1 MNETKVLDREEDEFL
16 NELLTD
22 DTALEYWANDV
33 IDSSSSS
40 IGTNSLLFDDSEHH
54 HVIYL
59 NKRKYQRKTERLER
73 THSRV
78 PNEKNFRITFPRIL
92 KSDIRRKYM
101 LMYANVMNSFNYHL
115 ISSFFEQFFVPSVKL
130 VKYHPFSL
138 PQVLVQG
145 VDPVMSYFLLLL
157 QMCPDKVTEI
167 SDIQLKQSVA
177 DMERTEIC
185 CKFNVKN
192 TRLYELTPV
201 HFLATLEDDLQKLTI
216 NDQNTSSAEIIKQEE
231 DGALGRTKKKRKF
244 DSIKT
249 DKMEKHQLLFDPI
262 SGIFLQSRFPRSE
275 TPIQYQVEGN
285 MTLVVDRNKRIESII
300 INPKE
305 RVQLPR
311 K

>member
-1 MNETKVLDREEDEFL
+1 MNETKVFDREEDEFL

-33 IDSSSSS
+33 IDSSSST
-40 IGTNSLLFDDSEHH
+40 GTNSLLSEDNDYHH
-54 HVIYL
+54 
-59 NKRKYQRKTERLER
+59 
-73 THSRV
+73 
-78 PNEKNFRITFPRIL
+78 
-92 KSDIRRKYM
+92 
-101 LMYANVMNSFNYHL
+101 
-115 ISSFFEQFFVPSVKL
+115 
-130 VKYHPFSL
+130 
-138 PQVLVQG
+138 VLVQG
-145 VDPVMSYFLLLL
+145 VDAVMSYFLLLL

-192 TRLYELTPV
+192 TRLYDLTPL

-216 NDQNTSSAEIIKQEE
+216 NDQNTSPTEIIKQEE
-231 DGALGRTKKKRKF
+231 DGVHGKTKKKRTL

-275 TPIQYQVEGN
+275 SPIQYQVEGN
-285 MTLVVDRNKRIESII
+285 MTLVVDQNKRIESII